1 MTVTRARLIL
11 RLFGEALAAEPAAP
25 WPRLAQM
32 VIVWGAEEQPQVTE
46 PEVRQWLRL
55 SGGQMLG
62 PAATGGRP
70 QEC

>member
-25 WPRLAQM
+25 WPRLAQI
-32 VIVWGAEEQPQVTE
+32 VIVWGREAEPPVTE

-55 SGGQMLG
+55 SGAQMLG
-62 PAATGGRP
+62 PATGHRAGGG
-70 QEC
+70 